1 MARIIDAGRLQP
13 NISWQR
19 REAGEMARTG
29 SQRMCC
35 TWKRADGAWRQTH
48 IDASRL
54 LLSRLADS
62 DDALIAEHARWALA
76 QLALQGPLVGFS
88 G

>member
-1 MARIIDAGRLQP
+1 MARIVDAGRLQP
-13 NISWQR
+13 NISRQR
-19 REAGEMARTG
+19 GETSEMAWIG
-29 SQRMCC
+29 SQRMCL
-35 TWKRADGAWRQTH
+35 TWKRADGAWS
-48 IDASRL
+48 DAYRRISL

-76 QLALQGPLVGFS
+76 RLALQGPLVGFS